1 MKVLVSKADL
11 PAPLDLESELRYTAG
26 QIRAQLGVEVDV
38 HPVSTAHSQAHL
50 LEQWGSAEIA
60 PLYEAHGQFARE
72 SGRRKTAALCETVEA
87 VLNAKLNGAVSV
99 PEEQKEKLLVLER
112 DLREAAGRL
121 EDARVFCLRVSDEIR
136 GLTPDA
142 LHQATSAL
150 LEVWTGAAL
159 NKEPETAVAA
169 AIAKTAGRATQVHS
183 YLRDLA
189 LILTAALQRTAQAL
203 GSDDASAEEEPLRP
217 LREMPRF
224 DPPPLDERFHRPW
237 ILRPR
242 GLARSWIHGQLRRA
256 LEESLTEA
264 FSAHARLVENW
275 ARQALAELQL
285 RFDSSADAY
294 RAQLARL
301 TARGSV
307 ATEVQSAIAGYLV
320 CLAQTGGEP

>member
-1 MKVLVSKADL
+1 VKVLVSKADL

-50 LEQWGSAEIA
+50 LEQWFSAEIA

-183 YLRDLA
+183 HLRDLA

-217 LREMPRF
+217 LARDAPFRSAAARRRDFTGRGFCAREAWREVGFTGSFGGRSKNRSQRHSRHM
-224 DPPPLDERFHRPW
+224 
-237 ILRPR
+237 R
-242 GLARSWIHGQLRRA
+242 GWSRTGRVRRWRS
-256 LEESLTEA
+256 S
-264 FSAHARLVENW
+264 N
-275 ARQALAELQL
+275 
-285 RFDSSADAY
+285 
-294 RAQLARL
+294 
-301 TARGSV
+301 
-307 ATEVQSAIAGYLV
+307 
-320 CLAQTGGEP
+320 